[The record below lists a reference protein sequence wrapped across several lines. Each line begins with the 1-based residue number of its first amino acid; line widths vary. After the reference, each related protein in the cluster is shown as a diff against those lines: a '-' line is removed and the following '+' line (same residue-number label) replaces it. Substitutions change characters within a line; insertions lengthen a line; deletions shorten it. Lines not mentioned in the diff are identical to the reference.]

1 VVKRAFKRLKIPTE
15 SRFMTDFSCSKV
27 VLGTKMT
34 AYITANGIQQAYRKA
49 WIKDVDEGLR
59 K

>member
-1 VVKRAFKRLKIPTE
+1 
-15 SRFMTDFSCSKV
+15 MTDFSCSKV